1 MSLLVTGASSFAV
14 SLSLST
20 WEGWLF
26 AQDSAL
32 KLVGLSARG
41 WLPRTQVKAARCRI
55 TSIIFYQSN
64 ASYHTSLDS
73 NWDKADSVFW
83 LVWWHVNTTR
93 EGNDSGYLEI
103 MYHSYY
109 MYYLNWKGPFWKNCQ
124 LQLVLVK
131 WTSTVEI
138 LKLFL
143 VDCLM
148 EVTLWI
154 Q

>member
-32 KLVGLSARG
+32 KLVGLSAHG
-41 WLPRTQVKAARCRI
+41 WLPRAQVKAARCRI

-73 NWDKADSVFW
+73 N
-83 LVWWHVNTTR
+83 
-93 EGNDSGYLEI
+93 
-103 MYHSYY
+103 
-109 MYYLNWKGPFWKNCQ
+109 
-124 LQLVLVK
+124 
-131 WTSTVEI
+131 
-138 LKLFL
+138 
-143 VDCLM
+143 
-148 EVTLWI
+148 
-154 Q
+154 